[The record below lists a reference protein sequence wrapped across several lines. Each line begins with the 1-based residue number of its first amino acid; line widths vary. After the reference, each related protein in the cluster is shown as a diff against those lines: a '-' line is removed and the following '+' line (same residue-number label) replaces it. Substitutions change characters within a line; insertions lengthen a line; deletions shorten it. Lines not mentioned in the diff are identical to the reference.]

1 MSALHPIFAG
11 GGGASRFPL
20 RGREA
25 FVSRFVLPSASL
37 LSKLRFSNNVKRRG
51 GKGRL
56 KAFKKKK
63 KPGYK

>member
-37 LSKLRFSNNVKRRG
+37 LSKLHFSNNVKRRG
-51 GKGRL
+51 E
-56 KAFKKKK
+56 KAA
-63 KPGYK
+63 